1 MVCVCGW
8 QENVRALIESAG
20 KSELVLPSL
29 RKALEEV
36 GTVDALL
43 AEYCARL
50 QLMGDEIR
58 QIEQLNR
65 GLNIQTAN
73 QQRLL
78 AELDSIL
85 VRLHL
90 FYLDLA
96 PLTCPRC
103 NPAFQARIS
112 VAESQIRVLCE
123 APLTDP
129 GRIDEMLV
137 ALGTLHTAMQGKF
150 EDGLGSLAAV
160 VERMVYYGTVMKSF
174 VERMVAFFIGT
185 FTSHVRT
192 AKGRGTLQIV
202 PDSCIR

>member
-1 MVCVCGW
+1 MW

-29 RKALEEV
+29 RRALEEV
-36 GTVDALL
+36 GIVDALL

-78 AELDSIL
+78 AELDSVL

-90 FYLDLA
+90 A
-96 PLTCPRC
+96 
-103 NPAFQARIS
+103 
-112 VAESQIRVLCE
+112 
-123 APLTDP
+123 
-129 GRIDEMLV
+129 
-137 ALGTLHTAMQGKF
+137 
-150 EDGLGSLAAV
+150 
-160 VERMVYYGTVMKSF
+160 
-174 VERMVAFFIGT
+174 
-185 FTSHVRT
+185 
-192 AKGRGTLQIV
+192 
-202 PDSCIR
+202 